1 MTVSSAL
8 RNLVIIIALSWAGAF
23 ITPSASAEN
32 DLYGVPRVVDGDTLV
47 VHGKRIRVHG
57 IDAPE
62 SSQQCQSDAGL
73 WNCGTE
79 ATQALKDFIKGQAV
93 RCLAQDTDRYGRII
107 ARCFARGSGGDDV
120 GRRMVREGW
129 ALSYRQYSRDYVD
142 EERIAQAQRRGI
154 WRGKFVKPWDWRR
167 GERLAPK
174 LTIERPLIPELKKT
188 PTTAGACCKI
198 CRKGKACG
206 NSCISHSKNCTRPVG
221 CACNG
226 Y

>member
-8 RNLVIIIALSWAGAF
+8 RNLVIILALSWAVAF
-23 ITPSASAEN
+23 IAPSASAES

-47 VHGKRIRVHG
+47 IDGKRIRVHG

-62 SSQQCQSDAGL
+62 SNQTCQSVAGL
-73 WNCGTE
+73 WNCGAD
-79 ATQALKDFIKGQAV
+79 ATQALKHLIKGQTV
-93 RCLAQDTDRYGRII
+93 RCLSQDIDRYGRIV
-107 ARCFARGSGGDDV
+107 AKCFAHGSGGDDV
-120 GRRMVREGW
+120 GERMVREGW

-142 EERIAQAQRRGI
+142 EERLAQAERQGV
-154 WRGKFVKPWDWRR
+154 WRGRFVKPWDWRR
-167 GERLAPK
+167 GKRLAPK
-174 LTIERPLIPELKKT
+174 TTIERSLTPELKKT
-188 PTTAGACCKI
+188 PKAVGACCKI

-206 NSCISHSKNCTRPVG
+206 NSCISRSKNCTRPVG